1 MMENGWEGVQV
12 LDQEPINNKDDQ
24 FAVDKSFARTF
35 DTEEGK
41 KVLDYLVSKTLN
53 QPTWLP
59 GGDHTFGYAREGQ
72 NSIIREIQIR
82 IERAK
87 Q

>member
-1 MMENGWEGVQV
+1 MENGWEGVQV

-41 KVLDYLVSKTLN
+41 KVLEYLVSKTLN

-72 NSIIREIQIR
+72 NSIIREIQMR

>member
-1 MMENGWEGVQV
+1 MENGWEGVEV
-12 LDQEPINNKDDQ
+12 LDEEPLNNKDDQ

-41 KVLDYLVSKTLN
+41 KVLEYLVSKTLN

-72 NSIIREIQIR
+72 NSIIREIQMR

>member
-1 MMENGWEGVQV
+1 MENGWEGVQV

-24 FAVDKSFARTF
+24 FAIDKSFARTF

-72 NSIIREIQIR
+72 NSIIREIQMR

>member
-1 MMENGWEGVQV
+1 MENGWEGVQV

-72 NSIIREIQIR
+72 NSIIREIQMR

>member
-1 MMENGWEGVQV
+1 MENGWESVQV

-72 NSIIREIQIR
+72 NSIIREIQMR

>member
-1 MMENGWEGVQV
+1 MENGWEGVQV

-72 NSIIREIQIR
+72 NSIIREIQMR
-82 IERAK
+82 IERPK

>member
-1 MMENGWEGVQV
+1 MENGWEGVQV

-41 KVLDYLVSKTLN
+41 K
-53 QPTWLP
+53 
-59 GGDHTFGYAREGQ
+59 F
-72 NSIIREIQIR
+72 
-82 IERAK
+82 
-87 Q
+87 

>member
-1 MMENGWEGVQV
+1 MENGWEGVQV

-59 GGDHTFGYAREGQ
+59 GGDHTFRYAREGQ
-72 NSIIREIQIR
+72 NSIIREIQMR

>member
-72 NSIIREIQIR
+72 NSIIREIQMR